1 MTVTFTLQNQYSGA
15 TFVAGPFNISGTT
28 DGGITTQLATGVT
41 KTELLTGYT
50 INDIDNATTGGTI
63 ASTGTCTTTQDW
75 FTEPVVQ
82 TATLEVYGKDL
93 NTVPQNATITY
104 SINSGATVNLVTLTP
119 LLANC
124 SLIGTITGLSVNDV
138 VRIESADT
146 YPLAGSSSSTCPSTV
161 SNGIVLYDH
170 VVGVTGTDYVA
181 ITINSDVM
189 N

>member
-28 DGGITTQLATGVT
+28 DGGVTTQLATGVT

-75 FTEPVVQ
+75 FTESVVQ
-82 TATLEVYGKDL
+82 TTTLEVYGKD
-93 NTVPQNATITY
+93 TYVTPQNATITY
-104 SINSGATVNLVTLTP
+104 SINSGTPVNLITLDP
-119 LLANC
+119 LLSNC

-138 VRIESADT
+138 VRIESVDT
-146 YPLAGSSSSTCPSTV
+146 YPMSGTDSSTCPTAV
-161 SNGIVLYDH
+161 SGTAVYYDH

-181 ITINSDVM
+181 ITIDSNNMV
-189 N
+189 